1 MVHVHVGVEVC
12 PWVGSCVIGHNV
24 ILTVLMHGMLG
35 LGLGSM
41 TWGPRVG
48 RGLPTCLG
56 RLGLWV
62 VARGQEGR
70 VGPTGLGLIF

>member
-1 MVHVHVGVEVC
+1 MVHVHVGVEIG
-12 PWVGSCVIGHNV
+12 PWVGSCIIGHNV
-24 ILTVLMHGMLG
+24 ILTVLVHGMLG

-41 TWGPRVG
+41 TGGPRVG

-56 RLGLWV
+56 RLLWV

-70 VGPTGLGLIF
+70 IGPTGLGLIF

>member
-1 MVHVHVGVEVC
+1 MVHVHVGVEVG
-12 PWVGSCVIGHNV
+12 PRVGPCVIGHNM

-41 TWGPRVG
+41 TGGPRMG
-48 RGLPTCLG
+48 RGLPSCLG
-56 RLGLWV
+56 RLLWV

-70 VGPTGLGLIF
+70 IGPTGFGLIF